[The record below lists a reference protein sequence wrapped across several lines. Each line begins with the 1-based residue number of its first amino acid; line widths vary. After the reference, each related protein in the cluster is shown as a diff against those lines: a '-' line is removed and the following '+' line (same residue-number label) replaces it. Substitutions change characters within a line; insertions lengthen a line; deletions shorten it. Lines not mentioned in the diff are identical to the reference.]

1 MAKAFQKISNT
12 PFMNSSSRPTQDQ
25 EELIREL
32 QISREKTEIME
43 NALADVAEELEFLK
57 KQVLQPREP
66 QKEILSMAL
75 EDLLEELR
83 FTRWQMESLHNSID
97 GALTRAFEKDE
108 GFQLKDPGAS
118 HDTCPPTLGGSNRKQ
133 QTGTRRKKRYLES
146 PPG

>member
-1 MAKAFQKISNT
+1 
-12 PFMNSSSRPTQDQ
+12 MNSSSRPTQDQ

-43 NALADVAEELEFLK
+43 NALADVTEELEFLK
-57 KQVLQPREP
+57 KQLLQPKEP

-108 GFQLKDPGAS
+108 
-118 HDTCPPTLGGSNRKQ
+118 
-133 QTGTRRKKRYLES
+133 
-146 PPG
+146 